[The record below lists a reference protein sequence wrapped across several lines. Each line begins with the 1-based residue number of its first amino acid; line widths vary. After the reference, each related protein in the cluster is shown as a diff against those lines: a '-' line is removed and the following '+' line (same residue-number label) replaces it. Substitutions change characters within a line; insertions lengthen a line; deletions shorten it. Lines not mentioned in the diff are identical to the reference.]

1 MSLNAKTDL
10 TFLDPKLVSYDVKR
24 NFVKLM
30 GVNSNERWKDKNN
43 FLMFNVENQKPG
55 ARSHPSAG
63 PQVSSRLP
71 GPQLSVSWLR
81 NSPVRPTGGLQ
92 VLLLPGPE
100 VGGAAGH
107 LRQGV
112 LPPGQPHHRPGPA
125 RLRPPLPGGLVLE
138 HRLGRHHHQHRQSAD
153 TLSAGFFH

>member
-1 MSLNAKTDL
+1 MIRLSLSLSLNLRKKCRWMPRQTWH
-10 TFLDPKLVSYDVKR
+10 FLIPSWWVMTLRVLLS
-24 NFVKLM
+24 
-30 GVNSNERWKDKNN
+30 NSNERWKDENN
-43 FLMFNVENQKPG
+43 LLMFNVENQKPG

-112 LPPGQPHHRPGPA
+112 LPPGQPHHLHGPA
-125 RLRPPLPGGLVLE
+125 RLRPTLSGGLVLE
-138 HRLGRHHHQHRQSAD
+138 HWLGHYDHQHCK
-153 TLSAGFFH
+153 